1 MFPPK
6 KNPYP
11 WENQIDNGGLG
22 LPAPVSNAVSPPYV
36 NPSIDPGGLGLPAP
50 IGNTVSPPLQG
61 NRQYSAEE
69 QDFLR
74 RNPGDEHRMA
84 EALRGGGGTPNYT
97 APSTPPGQPPVT
109 STRADLDAAERAD
122 PRLGYGYNADS
133 WSTNKRIEA
142 QADAM
147 NWSGNPSGRANW
159 LNNNQSYYGRT
170 DPRNPPGY
178 VGGLPDEATYYAHRA
193 GRLAPYNAS
202 VASERAAGRPGFN
215 GDTTPI
221 TPPPASIPLPPGT
234 GGDIIPGGTPPPYVN
249 PSMNPGGNMSNTPT
263 PGITRPTGGV
273 MQPKLPQGSAG
284 GNMNVPPLS
293 GQLPRTGEFQASRKR
308 IPNYVGS

>member
-36 NPSIDPGGLGLPAP
+36 NPSQNIDPGGLGLPAP

-61 NRQYSAEE
+61 NRQYSVEE

-84 EALRGGGGTPNYT
+84 EALGSGGGTPNYT
-97 APSTPPGQPPVT
+97 APSQPPV
-109 STRADLDAAERAD
+109 S
-122 PRLGYGYNADS
+122 S
-133 WSTNKRIEA
+133 
-142 QADAM
+142 
-147 NWSGNPSGRANW
+147 
-159 LNNNQSYYGRT
+159 
-170 DPRNPPGY
+170 PP
-178 VGGLPDEATYYAHRA
+178 
-193 GRLAPYNAS
+193 
-202 VASERAAGRPGFN
+202 
-215 GDTTPI
+215 
-221 TPPPASIPLPPGT
+221 
-234 GGDIIPGGTPPPYVN
+234 GGDIIPEGRPANYTGPMAGREIGWGSGSLDELRTYTGQPNWSDAQSDMIRRVSGNPDWGKPMGGGNVGTPPPYVN